1 MNKVIVVVGPT
12 GVGKTRMGVALA
24 KYFNG
29 EVISGDS
36 MQIYKGMDIGTAKVT
51 HEEMQGIVHHCIDM
65 LEPDAYY
72 SVKDFQT
79 QVRKTIDEI
88 VQRGKMP
95 IIVGGTGLYIKA
107 ALYDYTFNDTE
118 DHHEFF
124 RKKYAHYS
132 REELYEYLKSI
143 DPKSAL
149 ELHPHNRQRVLRAIE
164 IYEQTGQ
171 RKSEIIDA
179 QQHICLYDAYFVGL
193 TMERECLY
201 ERINQ
206 RVESMKQ
213 QGLEKEV
220 YQLYQTGL
228 TRENQSMKAIGYKEW
243 FDYFDQLISREEVYE
258 NIKKHSRQYA
268 KRQYTWFRNQFPV
281 HWYDVNL
288 DCFDHTIQEVIKEIK
303 EVFIENI

>member
-1 MNKVIVVVGPT
+1 M
-12 GVGKTRMGVALA
+12 
-24 KYFNG
+24 
-29 EVISGDS
+29 
-36 MQIYKGMDIGTAKVT
+36 
-51 HEEMQGIVHHCIDM
+51 
-65 LEPDAYY
+65 
-72 SVKDFQT
+72 
-79 QVRKTIDEI
+79 
-88 VQRGKMP
+88 
-95 IIVGGTGLYIKA
+95 
-107 ALYDYTFNDTE
+107 
-118 DHHEFF
+118 
-124 RKKYAHYS
+124 
-132 REELYEYLKSI
+132 
-143 DPKSAL
+143 

-179 QQHICLYDAYFVGL
+179 QQHICLYDAYFIGL

-213 QGLEKEV
+213 QGLEQEV

-281 HWYDVNL
+281 HWYDVDL
-288 DCFDHTIQEVIKEIK
+288 DCFDHTIQSVCEQINKWTLV
-303 EVFIENI
+303 